1 MAPRSLL
8 RHIFRHSLYA
18 KAHNAP
24 TPPKASADVP
34 NHLSK
39 TLKRAASQR
48 HLVSPDPIPDSALA
62 YKIRLESR
70 QSSVLEDI
78 AEESED
84 LDDKASYH
92 SSEADYTTHS
102 ESDSDIDKTSV
113 ADTLA
118 ALQLSLENFTTRNLI
133 MAALNEARIA
143 TYAHLDTIETS
154 LALLEVLEGLSAT
167 IAVLEEEMLEK
178 RDKCKE
184 KLHMLE
190 DVERVVV
197 RMVFSGESRGE
208 VEQ

>member
-8 RHIFRHSLYA
+8 RHIFRHGPYA
-18 KAHNAP
+18 KAHNAFSP
-24 TPPKASADVP
+24 LKAGIDAPDD
-34 NHLSK
+34 LSK
-39 TLKRAASQR
+39 TLKRSTSQR
-48 HLVSPDPIPDSALA
+48 HLVSPEPTPDYHLA
-62 YKIRLESR
+62 YKIRSESR

-84 LDDKASYH
+84 LDEKDSYH
-92 SSEADYTTHS
+92 SSEADYTTS
-102 ESDSDIDKTSV
+102 E
-113 ADTLA
+113 TLA
-118 ALQLSLENFTTRNLI
+118 ALQLSLENFTTRNLV

-178 RDKCKE
+178 RERCKE

-190 DVERVVV
+190 DVERVVT
-197 RMVFSGESRGE
+197 RMQFGGEDMDE
-208 VEQ
+208 EE

>member
-8 RHIFRHSLYA
+8 RHIFRHGPYA
-18 KAHNAP
+18 KAHNAFSP
-24 TPPKASADVP
+24 LKAGIDAPDD
-34 NHLSK
+34 LSK
-39 TLKRAASQR
+39 TLKRSTSQR
-48 HLVSPDPIPDSALA
+48 HLVSPEPTPDYHLA
-62 YKIRLESR
+62 YKIRSESR

-84 LDDKASYH
+84 LDEKDSYH
-92 SSEADYTTHS
+92 SSEADYTTS
-102 ESDSDIDKTSV
+102 ETDSDIDKTSI

-118 ALQLSLENFTTRNLI
+118 ALQLSLENFTTRNLV

-178 RDKCKE
+178 RERCKE

-190 DVERVVV
+190 DVERVVT
-197 RMVFSGESRGE
+197 RMQFGGEDMDE
-208 VEQ
+208 EE

>member
-8 RHIFRHSLYA
+8 RHIFRHGPYA

-24 TPPKASADVP
+24 TPSKARGNGP
-34 NHLSK
+34 NDLSK
-39 TLKRAASQR
+39 TLKRSISQR
-48 HLVSPDPIPDSALA
+48 HLVTPDSTPDSTLT
-62 YKIRLESR
+62 YKLRSESR

-84 LDDKASYH
+84 LDEKASYH
-92 SSEADYTTHS
+92 SSETDYTIS
-102 ESDSDIDKTSV
+102 ETDSDMDKTSV

-118 ALQLSLENFTTRNLI
+118 ALQLSLENFTTRNLV

-178 RDKCKE
+178 REMCKE

-190 DVERVVV
+190 DVERVVA
-197 RMVFSGESRGE
+197 RMQFGEE
-208 VEQ
+208 TLDEEE